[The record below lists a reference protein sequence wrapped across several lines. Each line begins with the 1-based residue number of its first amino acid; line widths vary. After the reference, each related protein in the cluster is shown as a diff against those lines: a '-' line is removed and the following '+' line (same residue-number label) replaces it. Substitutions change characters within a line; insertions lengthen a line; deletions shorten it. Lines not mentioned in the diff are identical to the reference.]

1 MKNKKILILSNWLA
15 PYRVPL
21 YEKLI
26 DEFGKENVKFLWL
39 HVGNKD
45 EIKNL
50 SKKIYENSYFA
61 EKFIKT
67 PFGFKLNISFI
78 KYLLSLDYDYVIS
91 LPPVYPE
98 IWITWLI
105 VKKIKKKGLI
115 LWDEEFEWKK
125 SFKRKLIMPLTS
137 FINRNSNYI
146 LVPSFKH
153 KEWQLKL
160 GVDEKKVV
168 LFPNVTNLTPKMVNN
183 EKVNEIIEKYNLE
196 GKKIIMYAG
205 QLIPRKG
212 VEYLIDAYY
221 MLINENPKFKEKTT
235 LMIIGGGYLKK
246 ELEKRAEK
254 IKSIGGNVIFTGKIK
269 NEELPNYYNIAYV
282 GVVPSI
288 NINGEADPCPLVANE
303 FMVFEKP
310 IIASNMIGTSFALLY
325 KDLKL
330 RKFIVK
336 EISV

>member
-1 MKNKKILILSNWLA
+1 LVNC
-15 PYRVPL
+15 
-21 YEKLI
+21 
-26 DEFGKENVKFLWL
+26 
-39 HVGNKD
+39 
-45 EIKNL
+45 
-50 SKKIYENSYFA
+50 
-61 EKFIKT
+61 
-67 PFGFKLNISFI
+67 
-78 KYLLSLDYDYVIS
+78 
-91 LPPVYPE
+91 
-98 IWITWLI
+98 
-105 VKKIKKKGLI
+105 KKIKKKGLI

-168 LFPNVTNLTPKMVNN
+168 LFPNVANLTPKMTNN

-246 ELEKRAEK
+246 ELEKKAKK
-254 IKSIGGNVIFTGKIK
+254 IKNIGGKVIFTGKIK
-269 NEELPNYYNIAYV
+269 NEELPNYYYLAHI
-282 GVVPSI
+282 GIVPSI
-288 NINGEADPCPLVANE
+288 NINGEAEPHALVLNE
-303 FMVFEKP
+303 FMVF
-310 IIASNMIGTSFALLY
+310 
-325 KDLKL
+325 
-330 RKFIVK
+330 
-336 EISV
+336 